1 LIPVNIPKWAGV
13 GAVRYIPDYLMNKID
28 EISKYLE
35 FIKNKEFSVSMDESR
50 LSQTNSSL
58 DSDIIKTEID
68 QQEQPNKTTDL
79 NEIFEEE
86 YMKKLNQD
94 IKEINKLN
102 EQLVK
107 LLQTQDGAFSI
118 GQADDG
124 LKAVKFGMVS
134 ELDALKNLASQVQ
147 KVGKTVEEDSRV
159 QEFFLR
165 NSHLFRIIKYF
176 NS

>member
-1 LIPVNIPKWAGV
+1 MIPVNIPKWAGV
-13 GAVRYIPDYLMNKID
+13 GAVRYIPDYLMDKLD

-35 FIKNKEFSVSMDESR
+35 FIRSKEFSVSIAESR
-50 LSQTNSSL
+50 LSQT
-58 DSDIIKTEID
+58 DSAVDTDTDTSKSETD
-68 QQEQPNKTTDL
+68 GQELANKTAADL
-79 NEIFEEE
+79 NEVFEEKH
-86 YMKKLNQD
+86 MQKLYQD
-94 IKEINKLN
+94 IKEINDIN

-107 LLQTQDGAFSI
+107 LLQAQDGAFSI

-159 QEFFLR
+159 
-165 NSHLFRIIKYF
+165 RIAL
-176 NS
+176 